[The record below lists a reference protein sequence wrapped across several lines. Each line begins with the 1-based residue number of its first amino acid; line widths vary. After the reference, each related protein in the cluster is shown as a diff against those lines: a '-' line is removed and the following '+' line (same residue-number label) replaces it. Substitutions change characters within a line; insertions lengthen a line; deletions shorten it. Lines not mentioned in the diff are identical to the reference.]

1 MQITAP
7 LIPKLQKPNCL
18 IWYAGDSCDQALQQ
32 YSQFVEQSQK
42 QAWQTSVVGP
52 LQQQIAD
59 QQKQIADQQAQITML
74 QMTVD
79 SQTRAAVQNEVRN
92 RASLDFLG
100 AVLGIGFAFFV
111 ALITF
116 RRLAGNW
123 NARNREQGR
132 AVAA

>member
-7 LIPKLQKPNCL
+7 LIARLQKPNCL
-18 IWYAGDSCDQALQQ
+18 IWYAGDSCDRALQQ
-32 YSQFVEQSQK
+32 YTQLVEQGQK

-79 SQTRAAVQNEVRN
+79 SQTRAAVQNEMRN

-100 AVLGIGFAFFV
+100 AVLG
-111 ALITF
+111 T
-116 RRLAGNW
+116 
-123 NARNREQGR
+123 
-132 AVAA
+132 